1 MNNNNQIETFLL
13 TSLLKNSVLDFNC
26 SLTPQN
32 IAVINVLINT
42 CPDIFDELND
52 DIKNIIADNKIDLQ
66 DIPSLIHI
74 ITKIFNS
81 PVIKSAIINHGIN
94 LEPEDIVLY
103 IKYTLDT
110 ILTSQFLVIPEIQKT
125 IIKKIIDTS
134 LDLLITNIPSIK
146 KNAVVLSGISHIK
159 NIIMTIYTWIK
170 NVIINVSNKP
180 KTIIK

>member
-1 MNNNNQIETFLL
+1 MNNNNTQIESFLL
-13 TSLLKNSVLDFNC
+13 TTLLKNSVLDVNC
-26 SLTPQN
+26 SLTPEN
-32 IAVINVLINT
+32 IAVINVLVTT

-52 DIKNIIADNKIDLQ
+52 DIKNIIADNTIDIQ
-66 DIPSLIHI
+66 DIPSLVHI

-81 PVIKSAIINHGIN
+81 PVIKSAIINHGIH

-146 KNAVVLSGISHIK
+146 KNVVIISGFTYIK

-170 NVIINVSNKP
+170 NRIIHESKS
-180 KTIIK
+180 